1 MKKSIIFGI
10 ILVIISLGLT
20 IYNEF
25 INTPVNMFSLTN
37 SASKEENKKL
47 YIEATFVA
55 GTITGNNDK
64 AYYVM
69 FGDGVQYIVYCD
81 NKLANKMNRYLLDNP
96 DDSYYIEGVSKLIPE
111 SMIENGK
118 KFVKEWLD
126 NNHNHGEEVEENH
139 THDITTDD
147 FYHYF
152 GYVYLDSTSMVNLI
166 KITIYLTGI
175 FGVLLI
181 IHFVN
186 TKYHFI

>member
-1 MKKSIIFGI
+1 MKKYLIIGI
-10 ILVIISLGLT
+10 VFLVVSLGLT

-25 INTPVNMFSLTN
+25 INTPVNLYSLTN
-37 SASKEENKKL
+37 SASKEEDKKA
-47 YIEATFVA
+47 YIDATFVA

-64 AYYVM
+64 SFYVM
-69 FGDGVQYIVYCD
+69 FGDGVQYIVYVD
-81 NKLANKMNRYLLDNP
+81 NKLANKVNTYLLDNP
-96 DDSYYIEGVSKLIPE
+96 DDSYHIEGVSKLIPE
-111 SMIENGK
+111 SIVENGK

-126 NNHNHGEEVEENH
+126 NNHTHGEEVEENH

-152 GYVYLDSTSMVNLI
+152 GYVYLDTTSSISII

-175 FGVLLI
+175 VGVLLI
-181 IHFVN
+181 IHHFN